1 MCQTRGQQI
10 SCDWL
15 RLQSVMILIHK
26 QHTWYVS
33 GLRCKCLG
41 LSVGDLMGDWLGE
54 SRGDGTSDDGGDWL
68 ESVLF
73 LEN

>member
-1 MCQTRGQQI
+1 
-10 SCDWL
+10 
-15 RLQSVMILIHK
+15 
-26 QHTWYVS
+26 
-33 GLRCKCLG
+33 
-41 LSVGDLMGDWLGE
+41 MGDWLGE